1 MPDRRNVRVP
11 DGLVSSVLEVLG
23 LVLLVV
29 SAWVWA
35 PLAGVAAS
43 GVVLVALGVALGVRT
58 RL

>member
-1 MPDRRNVRVP
+1 MPDRRNVRVH